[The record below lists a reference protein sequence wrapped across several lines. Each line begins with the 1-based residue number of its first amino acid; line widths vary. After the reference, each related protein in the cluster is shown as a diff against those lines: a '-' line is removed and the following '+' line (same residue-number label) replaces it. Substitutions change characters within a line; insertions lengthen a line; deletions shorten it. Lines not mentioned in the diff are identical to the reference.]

1 MTPLETTGIYIHIPF
16 CIKKCPYCSFTSF
29 TPEKIPEEE
38 YISTILKEIKTRYS
52 EAESRDAG
60 TVYFGGGTP
69 SLISPAGISAI
80 LSAIAGKFRLT
91 NPEITIEAN
100 PGTVDLDKLRG
111 YRNAGVN
118 RISIGVQSF
127 NDRLVLNL
135 GRSHSSKEALNA
147 FESARTAGFDNIG
160 IDLIHSISGESLQD
174 WENDLKKAVLLHP
187 EHISAYNLTIEEG
200 TPFHHSQE
208 KGLLYLPQEE
218 EQTEMLLTTIEILC
232 SAGYEHYEVSNYAM
246 PGFRSQHNQI
256 YWNGGDY
263 LGIGVSAH
271 SYIRKGWGIRR
282 ANSSNLTEY
291 LNLINNKGTA
301 VVDEEILSKEKAM
314 GEAVF
319 LGLRMMEG
327 IVLNDFESRFG
338 TGIETAFTNAVE
350 ELRTEGFLIYDKDNL
365 KLTRKGLLFYNDVAI
380 RFV

>member
-1 MTPLETTGIYIHIPF
+1 METAGIYIHIPF
-16 CIKKCPYCSFTSF
+16 CISKCPYCSFTSF
-29 TPEKIPEEE
+29 TSEKIPEKE
-38 YISTILKEIKTRYS
+38 YINAILKEIETRCR
-52 EAESRDAG
+52 ETDIPDIG

-69 SLISPAGISAI
+69 SLISPGGISAI
-80 LSAIAGKFRLT
+80 LSAIAENFKLT
-91 NPEITIEAN
+91 NPETTIEVN
-100 PGTVDLDKLRG
+100 PGTVDLEKLKG
-111 YRNAGVN
+111 YRNAGIT
-118 RISIGVQSF
+118 RLSIGVQSF
-127 NDRLVLNL
+127 NDRLLVNL
-135 GRSHSSKEALNA
+135 GRSHSRKDALNTL
-147 FESARTAGFDNIG
+147 ESAGKAGFDNTG
-160 IDLIHSISGESLQD
+160 IDLIHSIEGESLQD
-174 WENDLKKAVLLHP
+174 WEDDLKEAVSLHP

>member
-1 MTPLETTGIYIHIPF
+1 LETAGIYIHIPF
-16 CIKKCPYCSFTSF
+16 CISKCPYCSFTSF
-29 TPEKIPEEE
+29 TPEKIPEKE
-38 YISTILKEIKTRYS
+38 YINAILKEIETRCR
-52 EAESRDAG
+52 ETDIPDIG

-69 SLISPAGISAI
+69 SLISPGGISAI
-80 LSAIAGKFRLT
+80 LSAIAENFKLT
-91 NPEITIEAN
+91 NPETTIEVN
-100 PGTVDLDKLRG
+100 PGTVDLEKLKG
-111 YRNAGVN
+111 YRNAGIT
-118 RISIGVQSF
+118 RLSIGVQSF
-127 NDRLVLNL
+127 NDRLLVNL
-135 GRSHSSKEALNA
+135 GRSHSRKDALNTL
-147 FESARTAGFDNIG
+147 ESAGKAGFDNTG
-160 IDLIHSISGESLQD
+160 IDLIHSIEGESLQD
-174 WENDLKKAVLLHP
+174 WEDDLKEAVSLHP

-327 IVLNDFESRFG
+327 IVLNDFENRFG

>member
-1 MTPLETTGIYIHIPF
+1 LETTGIYIHIPF
-16 CIKKCPYCSFTSF
+16 CIRKCPYCSFTSF
-29 TPEKIPEEE
+29 TAEKIPEKE
-38 YISTILKEIKTRYS
+38 YLNAIVKEIETRCR
-52 EAESRDAG
+52 EIDLPDIG
-60 TVYFGGGTP
+60 TIYFGGGTP
-69 SLISPAGISAI
+69 SLISPGGISSI
-80 LSAIAGKFRLT
+80 LPALAEKFRLT
-91 NPEITIEAN
+91 DPEITIEAN
-100 PGTVDLDKLRG
+100 PGTIDLEKLKG
-111 YRNAGVN
+111 YRNAGIN

-127 NDRLVLNL
+127 NDRLLINL

-208 KGLLYLPQEE
+208 KGLLVLPAEE
-218 EQTEMLLTTIEILC
+218 EQTDMLLAAIEILGA
-232 SAGYEHYEVSNYAM
+232 AGYEHYEVSNYALS
-246 PGFRSQHNQI
+246 GFRSRHNQI
-256 YWNGGDY
+256 YWKGGEY

-271 SYIRKGWGIRR
+271 SYTRKGWGIRR

-291 LNLINNKGTA
+291 FNLINNKGTA

-319 LGLRMMEG
+319 LGLRMMGG
-327 IVLNDFESRFG
+327 INLKDFESRFEIK
-338 TGIETAFTNAVE
+338 IEAAYTDAIE
-350 ELRTEGFLIYDKDNL
+350 ELTTEDFLIYDNGHL
-365 KLTRKGLLFYNDVAI
+365 KLTRKGLLFSNDVAI

>member
-1 MTPLETTGIYIHIPF
+1 LETAGIYIHIPF
-16 CIKKCPYCSFTSF
+16 CISKCPYCSFTSF
-29 TPEKIPEEE
+29 TPEKIPEKE
-38 YISTILKEIKTRYS
+38 YINAILKEIETRCR
-52 EAESRDAG
+52 ETDIPDIG

-69 SLISPAGISAI
+69 SLISPGGISAI
-80 LSAIAGKFRLT
+80 LSAIAENFKLT
-91 NPEITIEAN
+91 NPETTIEVN
-100 PGTVDLDKLRG
+100 PGTVDLEKLKG
-111 YRNAGVN
+111 YRNAGIT
-118 RISIGVQSF
+118 RLSIGVQSF
-127 NDRLVLNL
+127 NDRLLVNL
-135 GRSHSSKEALNA
+135 GRSHSRKDALNTL
-147 FESARTAGFDNIG
+147 ESAGKAGFDNTG
-160 IDLIHSISGESLQD
+160 IDLIHSIEGESLQD
-174 WENDLKKAVLLHP
+174 WEDDLKEAVSLHP

-291 LNLINNKGTA
+291 LNLINNKRTA

>member
-1 MTPLETTGIYIHIPF
+1 M
-16 CIKKCPYCSFTSF
+16 
-29 TPEKIPEEE
+29 
-38 YISTILKEIKTRYS
+38 LKEIKTRCR
-52 EAESRDAG
+52 ETDIPDIG

-69 SLISPAGISAI
+69 SLISPGGISAI
-80 LSAIAGKFRLT
+80 LSAIAENFKLT
-91 NPEITIEAN
+91 NPETTIEVN
-100 PGTVDLDKLRG
+100 PGTVDLEKLKG
-111 YRNAGVN
+111 YRNAGIT
-118 RISIGVQSF
+118 RLSIGVQSF
-127 NDRLVLNL
+127 NDRLLVNL
-135 GRSHSSKEALNA
+135 GRSHSRKDALNTL
-147 FESARTAGFDNIG
+147 ESAGKAGFDNTG
-160 IDLIHSISGESLQD
+160 IDLIHSIEGESLQD
-174 WENDLKKAVLLHP
+174 WEDDLKEAVSLHP

-291 LNLINNKGTA
+291 LNLINNKETA

>member
-1 MTPLETTGIYIHIPF
+1 METAGIYIHIPF
-16 CIKKCPYCSFTSF
+16 CISKCPYCSFTSF
-29 TPEKIPEEE
+29 TPEKIPEKE
-38 YISTILKEIKTRYS
+38 YINAILKEIETRCR
-52 EAESRDAG
+52 ETDIPDIG

-69 SLISPAGISAI
+69 SLISPGGISAI
-80 LSAIAGKFRLT
+80 LSAIAENFKLT
-91 NPEITIEAN
+91 NPETTIEVN
-100 PGTVDLDKLRG
+100 PGTVDLEKLKG
-111 YRNAGVN
+111 YRNAGIT
-118 RISIGVQSF
+118 RLSIGVQSF
-127 NDRLVLNL
+127 NDRLLVNL
-135 GRSHSSKEALNA
+135 GRSHSRKDALNTL
-147 FESARTAGFDNIG
+147 ESAGKAGFDNTG
-160 IDLIHSISGESLQD
+160 IDLIHSIEGESLQD
-174 WENDLKKAVLLHP
+174 WEDDLKEAVSLHP

-291 LNLINNKGTA
+291 LNLINNKRTA

>member
-1 MTPLETTGIYIHIPF
+1 LETAGIYIHIPF
-16 CIKKCPYCSFTSF
+16 CISKCPYCSFTSF
-29 TPEKIPEEE
+29 TPEKIPEKE
-38 YISTILKEIKTRYS
+38 YINAILKEIETRCR
-52 EAESRDAG
+52 ETDIPDIG

-69 SLISPAGISAI
+69 SLISPGGISAI
-80 LSAIAGKFRLT
+80 LSAIAENFKLT
-91 NPEITIEAN
+91 NPETTIEVN
-100 PGTVDLDKLRG
+100 PGTVDLEKLKG
-111 YRNAGVN
+111 YRNAGIT
-118 RISIGVQSF
+118 RLSIGVQSF
-127 NDRLVLNL
+127 NDRLLVNL
-135 GRSHSSKEALNA
+135 GRSHSRKDALNTL
-147 FESARTAGFDNIG
+147 ESAGKAGFDNTG
-160 IDLIHSISGESLQD
+160 IDLIHSIEGESLQD
-174 WENDLKKAVLLHP
+174 WEDDLKEAVSLHP

>member
-1 MTPLETTGIYIHIPF
+1 METAGIYIHIPF
-16 CIKKCPYCSFTSF
+16 CISKCPYCSFTSF
-29 TPEKIPEEE
+29 TPEKIPEKE
-38 YISTILKEIKTRYS
+38 YINAILKEIETRCR
-52 EAESRDAG
+52 ETDIPDIG

-69 SLISPAGISAI
+69 SLISPGGISAI
-80 LSAIAGKFRLT
+80 LSAIAENFKLT
-91 NPEITIEAN
+91 NPETTIEVN
-100 PGTVDLDKLRG
+100 PGTVDLEKLKG
-111 YRNAGVN
+111 YRNAGIT
-118 RISIGVQSF
+118 RLSIGVQSF
-127 NDRLVLNL
+127 NDRLLVNL
-135 GRSHSSKEALNA
+135 GRSHSRKDALNTL
-147 FESARTAGFDNIG
+147 ESAGKAGFDNTG
-160 IDLIHSISGESLQD
+160 IDLIHSIEGESLQD
-174 WENDLKKAVLLHP
+174 WEDDLKEAVSLHP

>member
-1 MTPLETTGIYIHIPF
+1 M
-16 CIKKCPYCSFTSF
+16 
-29 TPEKIPEEE
+29 
-38 YISTILKEIKTRYS
+38 LKEIETRCC
-52 EAESRDAG
+52 ETDIPDIG

-69 SLISPAGISAI
+69 SLISPGGISAI
-80 LSAIAGKFRLT
+80 LSAIAENFKLT

-100 PGTVDLDKLRG
+100 TGTVDLEKLRG
-111 YRNAGVN
+111 YKNAGIN
-118 RISIGVQSF
+118 RLSIGVQSF
-127 NDRLVLNL
+127 NDRLLVNL
-135 GRSHSSKEALNA
+135 GRSHSSREALNA
-147 FESARTAGFDNIG
+147 LESAGKAGFDNTG
-160 IDLIHSISGESLQD
+160 IDLIHSIEGESLQD
-174 WENDLKKAVLLHP
+174 WEDDLKEAVSLHP

-208 KGLLYLPQEE
+208 KGLMVLPPEE
-218 EQTEMLLTTIEILC
+218 EQAEMLLTTIEILC
-232 SAGYEHYEVSNYAM
+232 TAGYEHYEVSNYAK

-256 YWNGGDY
+256 YWNGGNY

-282 ANSSNLTEY
+282 ANSSNMTEY
-291 LNLINNKGTA
+291 LNHINNKGTA

-327 IVLNDFESRFG
+327 INVKDFEKRFG
-338 TGIETAFTNAVE
+338 IKIEAAYTDE
-350 ELRTEGFLIYDKDNL
+350 IEDLITEDFLIYDNDHL
-365 KLTRKGLLFYNDVAI
+365 KLTRKGLLYSTDVAV

>member
-1 MTPLETTGIYIHIPF
+1 METAGIYIHIPF
-16 CIKKCPYCSFTSF
+16 CISKCPYCSFTSF
-29 TPEKIPEEE
+29 TSEKIPEKE
-38 YISTILKEIKTRYS
+38 YINAILKEIETRCR
-52 EAESRDAG
+52 ETDIPDIG

-69 SLISPAGISAI
+69 SLISPGGISAI
-80 LSAIAGKFRLT
+80 LSAIAENFKLT
-91 NPEITIEAN
+91 NPETTIEVN
-100 PGTVDLDKLRG
+100 PGTVDLEKLKG
-111 YRNAGVN
+111 YRNAGIT
-118 RISIGVQSF
+118 RLSIGVQSF
-127 NDRLVLNL
+127 NDRLLVNL
-135 GRSHSSKEALNA
+135 GRSHSRKDALNTL
-147 FESARTAGFDNIG
+147 ESAGKAGFDNTG
-160 IDLIHSISGESLQD
+160 IDLIHSIEGESLQD
-174 WENDLKKAVLLHP
+174 WKDDLKEAVSLHP

-291 LNLINNKGTA
+291 LNLINNKETA

>member
-1 MTPLETTGIYIHIPF
+1 LETAGIYIHIPF
-16 CIKKCPYCSFTSF
+16 CISKCPYCSFTSF
-29 TPEKIPEEE
+29 TSEKIPEKE
-38 YISTILKEIKTRYS
+38 YINAILKEIETRCR
-52 EAESRDAG
+52 ETDIPDIG

-69 SLISPAGISAI
+69 SLISPGGISAI
-80 LSAIAGKFRLT
+80 LSAIAENFKLT
-91 NPEITIEAN
+91 NPETTIEVN
-100 PGTVDLDKLRG
+100 PGTVDLEKLKG
-111 YRNAGVN
+111 YRNAGIT
-118 RISIGVQSF
+118 RLSIGVQSF
-127 NDRLVLNL
+127 NDRLLVNL
-135 GRSHSSKEALNA
+135 GRSHNSKEALNA
-147 FESARTAGFDNIG
+147 LESAGKAGFDNTG
-160 IDLIHSISGESLQD
+160 IDLIHSIEGESLQD
-174 WENDLKKAVLLHP
+174 WKDDLKEAVSLHP

>member
-1 MTPLETTGIYIHIPF
+1 M
-16 CIKKCPYCSFTSF
+16 
-29 TPEKIPEEE
+29 
-38 YISTILKEIKTRYS
+38 LKEIKTRCR
-52 EAESRDAG
+52 ETDIPDIG

-69 SLISPAGISAI
+69 SLISPGGISAI
-80 LSAIAGKFRLT
+80 LSAIAENFKLT
-91 NPEITIEAN
+91 NPETTIEVN
-100 PGTVDLDKLRG
+100 PGTVDLEKLKG
-111 YRNAGVN
+111 YRNAGIT
-118 RISIGVQSF
+118 RLSIGVQSF
-127 NDRLVLNL
+127 NDRLLVNL
-135 GRSHSSKEALNA
+135 GRSHSRKDALNTL
-147 FESARTAGFDNIG
+147 ESAGKAGFDNTG
-160 IDLIHSISGESLQD
+160 IDLIHSIEGESLQD
-174 WENDLKKAVLLHP
+174 WEDDLKEAVSLHP

>member
-1 MTPLETTGIYIHIPF
+1 M
-16 CIKKCPYCSFTSF
+16 
-29 TPEKIPEEE
+29 
-38 YISTILKEIKTRYS
+38 LKEIETRCR
-52 EAESRDAG
+52 ETDIPDIG

-69 SLISPAGISAI
+69 SLISPGGISAI
-80 LSAIAGKFRLT
+80 LSAIAENFKLT
-91 NPEITIEAN
+91 NPETTIEVN
-100 PGTVDLDKLRG
+100 PGTVDLEKLMG
-111 YRNAGVN
+111 YRNAGIT
-118 RISIGVQSF
+118 RLSIGVQSF
-127 NDRLVLNL
+127 NDRLLLNL
-135 GRSHSSKEALNA
+135 GRSHSRKEALNA
-147 FESARTAGFDNIG
+147 LESAGKAGFDNIS
-160 IDLIHSISGESLQD
+160 IDLIHSIAGESLQD
-174 WENDLKKAVLLHP
+174 WKDDLKEAVSLHP

-208 KGLLYLPQEE
+208 KGLLDLPQEE

-327 IVLNDFESRFG
+327 IVLNDFESIFG

-350 ELRTEGFLIYDKDNL
+350 ELRTEGFLIYNKDHL

>member
-1 MTPLETTGIYIHIPF
+1 METAGIYIHIPF
-16 CIKKCPYCSFTSF
+16 CIRKCPYCSFTSF
-29 TPEKIPEEE
+29 TSEKIPEKE
-38 YISTILKEIKTRYS
+38 YINAILKEIETRCR
-52 EAESRDAG
+52 ETDIPDIG

-69 SLISPAGISAI
+69 SLISPGGISAI
-80 LSAIAGKFRLT
+80 LSAIAENFKLT
-91 NPEITIEAN
+91 NPETTIEVN
-100 PGTVDLDKLRG
+100 PGTVDLEKLKG
-111 YRNAGVN
+111 YRNAGIT
-118 RISIGVQSF
+118 RLSIGVQSF
-127 NDRLVLNL
+127 NDRLLVNL
-135 GRSHSSKEALNA
+135 GRSHSRKDALNTL
-147 FESARTAGFDNIG
+147 ESAGKAGFDNTG
-160 IDLIHSISGESLQD
+160 IDLIHSIEGESLQD
-174 WENDLKKAVLLHP
+174 WEDDLKEAVSLHP

>member
-1 MTPLETTGIYIHIPF
+1 LETAGIYIHIPF
-16 CIKKCPYCSFTSF
+16 CISKCPYCSFTSF
-29 TPEKIPEEE
+29 TSEKIPEKE
-38 YISTILKEIKTRYS
+38 YINAILKEIETRCR
-52 EAESRDAG
+52 ETDIPDIG

-69 SLISPAGISAI
+69 SLISPGGISAI
-80 LSAIAGKFRLT
+80 LSAIAENFKLT
-91 NPEITIEAN
+91 NPETTIEVN
-100 PGTVDLDKLRG
+100 PGTVDLEKLKG
-111 YRNAGVN
+111 YRNAGIT
-118 RISIGVQSF
+118 RLSIGVQSF
-127 NDRLVLNL
+127 NDRLLVNL
-135 GRSHSSKEALNA
+135 GRSHSRKDALNTL
-147 FESARTAGFDNIG
+147 ESAGKAGFDNTG
-160 IDLIHSISGESLQD
+160 IDLIHSIEGESLQD
-174 WENDLKKAVLLHP
+174 WEDDLKEAVSLHP